1 VVGAAL
7 ISSMAELAGDAW
19 LPEHEKAWLD
29 AFAVVA
35 GEMLEGAAAG

>member
-1 VVGAAL
+1 LRRTSCFV
-7 ISSMAELAGDAW
+7 

-35 GEMLEGAAAG
+35 GEMLEGAAAA